1 MNVTAMPLLRPM
13 SVAALLDATIRLY
26 RKNFWTLVAIV
37 AVVQVPALV
46 IDGILSVPLS
56 QASEEMLAWDPYTFD
71 PGTYDP
77 EAPPEFPLPPGFDR
91 YFLWL
96 GLQLLVGGI
105 LGMVA
110 STLMTGALAWAV
122 SERHLDRPITVGS
135 AYRAVFRRW
144 KSLFGAALLM
154 LLIYIGLYVAF
165 LVPCLGQL
173 VALPALIFAYVCLRF
188 VPQAVMLDG
197 ERASGSLGRSWYL
210 TKPHFW
216 RVLGIIALLWLLG
229 MLITAGPSLIV
240 NYGVVALSSSLLVR
254 NLIATG
260 VTAVLSLLYLPI
272 RLTGE
277 TLVYYDLRV
286 RQEGLDLEME
296 LEALA
301 PLPGYGEA
309 EEAVSLP
316 GEVAQPSLPPA
327 SPARE
332 PFLTGRDWR
341 NLAILLAVGFGIL
354 LLCCAVY
361 AVLVFALS
369 ALTAPFM
376 RGIIDSLPTMT
387 PLP

>member
-1 MNVTAMPLLRPM
+1 M
-13 SVAALLDATIRLY
+13 SVASLLDATIRLY
-26 RKNFWTLVAIV
+26 RKNFWTLIAIV
-37 AVVQVPALV
+37 AVVQVPVLV
-46 IDGILSVPLS
+46 IDGIFSVPLS
-56 QASEEMLAWDPYTFD
+56 QASEEMLLWDPYTFD

-77 EAPPEFPLPPGFDR
+77 ETPPEFPLPPGFGR

-110 STLMTGALAWAV
+110 TTLMTGALAWAV
-122 SERHLDRPITVGS
+122 SERHLDRPITVGT

-144 KSLFGAALLM
+144 KSLFGAALLT
-154 LLIYIGLYVAF
+154 LLIYIGLYVVF
-165 LVPCLGQL
+165 LIPCLGQL
-173 VALPALIFAYVCLRF
+173 VALPLLIFAYVCLRF

-197 ERASGSLGRSWYL
+197 ERASGSLARSWYL

-240 NYGVVALSSSLLVR
+240 NYGIVALSSSLLLR

-296 LEALA
+296 LEALP
-301 PLPGYGEA
+301 PLPEYGEA
-309 EEAVSLP
+309 EEVVSLP
-316 GEVAQPSLPPA
+316 AEAGQPSLPPA

-354 LLCCAVY
+354 LLCCALY
-361 AVLVFALS
+361 AVLVFAVG
-369 ALTAPFM
+369 ALTAPFLQ
-376 RGIIDSLPTMT
+376 GIIESLPTMT